1 VSDVLTLDHP
11 RPAPNPPSMRRAQ
24 SQPDATQPGSAVASP
39 LSMVTQSAWTVA
51 PEGERRESPAALTE
65 RSVRATLLE
74 ELRKAL
80 IEAIELSKTM
90 VAEDEAAPINDQ
102 TYFYAVGVLAPLII
116 TMELP
121 VPLILPLQNGAI
133 GAEWHDH
140 GLNIELRF
148 RNPYDIYAVLE
159 DARDAIQPFYGRDPF
174 LVETLAAL
182 RELATRAVG

>member
-1 VSDVLTLDHP
+1 VSDVLTRDDFIS
-11 RPAPNPPSMRRAQ
+11 APMPPPSMR
-24 SQPDATQPGSAVASP
+24 SVPPQPTLVATQP
-39 LSMVTQSAWTVA
+39 LSNVG
-51 PEGERRESPAALTE
+51 PEGMRQESPAALTG
-65 RSVRATLLE
+65 RSVRATLVE
-74 ELRKAL
+74 EFGKAL

-90 VAEDEAAPINDQ
+90 VAESEAAPLNDQ
-102 TYFYAVGVLAPLII
+102 TYFYAFNVLAPLII
-116 TMELP
+116 AMELP

-182 RELATRAVG
+182 RELSTRAVG